1 MTCHVLDFF
10 LKNISRIYSI
20 VVVAVL
26 AQILLFG
33 GAFFACAETYSWTD
47 ADGSIHFTDDPG
59 KVSKKAHRTAIDPTE
74 TSTVEIPDIVG
85 SWSNR
90 KNSFGTLL
98 MTFHADRTGDM
109 VTAIGMRVPFSW
121 LVRADGSISLE
132 LREPPEMS
140 RRGQRV
146 QTHTLLAEYDRARDV
161 LTINDET
168 KQKKLGT
175 LYPEEDGRSERQP
188 NRPHAPRRFSF
199 EETTVRDTL
208 TGLTWA
214 RSLDLPGSLRRHRNS
229 GQFLMELND
238 RGYGD
243 MVDWRLPSVG
253 EMQELIQTLQDFG
266 RESGRSAAAG
276 TVPELLK
283 WVGFTNPKGRCYWT
297 STEGEGT
304 GERYSYSLEDEEQ
317 RSFGHKQT
325 CGIWPV
331 RGNRK

>member
-1 MTCHVLDFF
+1 MELFMKYKFRMH
-10 LKNISRIYSI
+10 SI
-20 VVVAVL
+20 FVVAAL
-26 AQILLFG
+26 IQILVFG
-33 GAFFACAETYSWTD
+33 CAFFACAETYSWTD
-47 ADGSIHFTDDPG
+47 TDGSIHFTDDPS
-59 KVSKKAHRTAIDPTE
+59 KVPEKAHRTAIDPAE
-74 TSTVEIPDIVG
+74 ISTVAAPDIVG
-85 SWSNR
+85 RWSNR
-90 KNSFGTLL
+90 KDSFGTLL

-109 VTAIGMRVPFSW
+109 VSAIGMRIPFSW
-121 LVRADGSISLE
+121 LVRADGSLNLE

-140 RRGQRV
+140 RSGQRSR
-146 QTHTLLAEYDRARDV
+146 THILLAEYDRERDV

-168 KQKKLGT
+168 KQRKLGT

-188 NRPHAPRRFSF
+188 NRIHAPQRFSF
-199 EETTVRDTL
+199 EEATVRDSL

-214 RSLDLPGSLRRHRNS
+214 RSLDLPGSLRRHRNA

-238 RGYGD
+238 HGFGN

-253 EMQELIQTLQDFG
+253 EMQELIQTLQNFG
-266 RESGRSAAAG
+266 RESGRSTSSG

-283 WVGFTNPKGRCYWT
+283 WVGFTNSKGRCYWT

>member
-1 MTCHVLDFF
+1 M
-10 LKNISRIYSI
+10 KIISKFHSI
-20 VVVAVL
+20 IFIAVL
-26 AQILLFG
+26 AQILVFG
-33 GAFFACAETYSWTD
+33 CAFFAYGETYSWTN

-59 KVSKKAHRTAIDPTE
+59 KVPEKARRTAIDPSE
-74 TSTVEIPDIVG
+74 TSTVENPDIVG
-85 SWSNR
+85 RWSNR

-109 VTAIGMRVPFSW
+109 VTAIGMRIPFSW
-121 LVRADGSISLE
+121 LVRADGNISLE
-132 LREPPEMS
+132 LREPPEMA
-140 RRGQRV
+140 RQGQRST
-146 QTHTLLAEYDRARDV
+146 THTLLANYDRARD
-161 LTINDET
+161 LIKISDET
-168 KQKKLGT
+168 KKSEVAI
-175 LYPEEDGRSERQP
+175 LYPVDDGRHDRQP
-188 NRPHAPRRFSF
+188 NRTHAPQRFSF
-199 EETTVRDTL
+199 EETSVRDTL

-214 RSLDLPGSLRRHRNS
+214 RSLDLPGSLRRHRNAEH
-229 GQFLMELND
+229 FLMELND
-238 RGYGD
+238 HGFGD

-266 RESGRSAAAG
+266 RESGRSSAAG